1 MARNYKKT
9 VRRNKTKSKRR
20 QTGGKKKNQNPN
32 KRKRTIRQRK
42 WSTRNHL
49 KNQQGGWGEDI
60 EERIVLQN

>member
-20 QTGGKKKNQNPN
+20 QTGGKNQNPN

-42 WSTRNHL
+42 WSTRNQL